1 MTFEQMVGRVMSDEK
16 FREAL
21 KADPEKALHA
31 EGIKATPQ
39 VVQAFKSMDWNSIHT
54 VANHLKTAQGISC

>member
-1 MTFEQMVGRVMSDEK
+1 MTFEQMVGKVMSDEK

-21 KADPEKALHA
+21 KADPEKALRA

-39 VVQAFKSMDWNSIHT
+39 VVQAFKTMDWNSIHA
-54 VANHLKTAQGISC
+54 VAGHLKTAQGMSC